1 LTHFENA
8 IAKNPSND
16 FFSHS
21 IDLAEAYH
29 FKGRVNQA
37 KGDFA
42 RAIPDFTMAIKLDS
56 ADSDAKPEKVAD
68 HWNYCG

>member
-1 LTHFENA
+1 MRSFNLIH
-8 IAKNPSND
+8 
-16 FFSHS
+16 

-29 FKGRVNQA
+29 YKGRVNQA

-56 ADSDAKPEKVAD
+56 ADSDAKPEKVAE
-68 HWNYCG
+68 HWNYCGQCYMELG